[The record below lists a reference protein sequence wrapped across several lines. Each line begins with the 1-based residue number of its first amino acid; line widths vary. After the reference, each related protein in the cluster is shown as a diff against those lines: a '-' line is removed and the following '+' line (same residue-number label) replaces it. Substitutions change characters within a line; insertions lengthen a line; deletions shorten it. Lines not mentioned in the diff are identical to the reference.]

1 MLGEFCFDFVCC
13 LLNLRNHVCDLDIL
27 LRNVNDSNGAVF
39 FFLRRRKHCLVS
51 N

>member
-27 LRNVNDSNGAVF
+27 LRNVMIVMELSF
-39 FFLRRRKHCLVS
+39 FFFKKKKTLPS
-51 N
+51 E